1 MRTSGTEF
9 ARRRIIDVEDR
20 GDYCSLRLIRLH
32 DGIAMKLP
40 ILLVDDDRES
50 CDLLA
55 KCLTVFG
62 YKVDVA
68 YDGPA
73 ALKCIEQTE
82 YGLAISDYQMPGM
95 NGVELF
101 RRMRQTRVD
110 LPGILLTG
118 FSKTDVGGSA
128 REVGIRHVLSKPAR
142 FPELIPIIDQALF
155 ATG

>member
-1 MRTSGTEF
+1 
-9 ARRRIIDVEDR
+9 
-20 GDYCSLRLIRLH
+20 
-32 DGIAMKLP
+32 MKLP

-55 KCLTVFG
+55 KCLTIFG
-62 YKVDVA
+62 YQVDVA

-101 RRMRQTRVD
+101 SACVKQGSTCPGSCSLAFRRPTLGVPR
-110 LPGILLTG
+110 
-118 FSKTDVGGSA
+118 K
-128 REVGIRHVLSKPAR
+128 VGIRHILSKPAR